1 MQPLMALFR
10 ARRPLATIGHSI
22 FVYRA
27 DFSYALP

>member
-10 ARRPLATIGHSI
+10 ARKPIAVIGYSI
-22 FVYRA
+22 LVYRA